1 MSQHVM
7 NVHQFATSWA
17 AKMSAGRGGDRYAGA
32 RNAKRNRRATDQPA
46 STRNSVE
53 GTQDFRV
60 PTQSDLSPKNKR
72 IDDILNGRS

>member
-1 MSQHVM
+1 M

-17 AKMSAGRGGDRYAGA
+17 ARLLPTGQGGDRYAAA
-32 RNAKRNRRATDQPA
+32 RKAKQNKSQKPNRT
-46 STRNSVE
+46 STKDKVQ

-72 IDDILNGRS
+72 IDDILNGRK